1 MLARLFIIVTW
12 KKFNCLG
19 VAGNWRTMGVGLGEK
34 KNAHLVCGIPYLMP
48 TPTRGRA
55 FITFFTVAWSGKA
68 NIIDAA
74 NESN

>member
-1 MLARLFIIVTW
+1 MENDGSW
-12 KKFNCLG
+12 
-19 VAGNWRTMGVGLGEK
+19 VGREK